1 MNDVIA
7 KLTRAHLLHTRYS
20 RYGETIEG
28 DYYEFEPEELEEF
41 VGQVVAEC
49 IRAALDERVV
59 DVQIEAE
66 RDALFK
72 SYLKGNNAG
81 VVDAVV
87 AIKQRF
93 GINTADLIVK

>member
-7 KLTRAHLLHTRYS
+7 KLARAHLLHTRYS

-28 DYYEFEPEELEEF
+28 DYYEFEPEELADF
-41 VGQVVAEC
+41 VSQVVAEC
-49 IRAALDERVV
+49 IRAALDERVI

-66 RDALFK
+66 RDPLFK

-81 VVDAVV
+81 INDAVA
-87 AIKQRF
+87 AIKQQLE
-93 GINTADLIVK
+93 I